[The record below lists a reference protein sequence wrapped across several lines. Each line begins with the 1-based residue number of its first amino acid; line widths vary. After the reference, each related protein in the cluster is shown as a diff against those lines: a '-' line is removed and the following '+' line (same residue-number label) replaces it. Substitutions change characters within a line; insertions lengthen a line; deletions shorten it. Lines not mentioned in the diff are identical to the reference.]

1 MWIQRRL
8 PTSWARTPTAD
19 LAVLGIPTARY
30 LGQRAAFFLVG
41 LVFPTLFVALLTA
54 FGWQLPFT
62 VPVLAGI
69 VIGALLSLLPAYNAK
84 SDAAV
89 AREEFTRAV
98 GAFTDLTALERQAG
112 AGTTQALESA
122 AAVGDSWVFVRIR
135 EELAQ
140 ARWAGKPPWDAL
152 SELGAALQVPGL
164 ADLGDIMRMS
174 GEQGV
179 AVYDSL
185 RARAASNRD
194 AVLAADHARANRA
207 SEALTMP
214 TAALG
219 VIFLLLLATP
229 AVIRIALGYP
239 MNPNP
244 HSPTPGTTSKG
255 HHHAHHLPAD
265 PHDPVQRDPGTAGA
279 DSRRIRQR
287 DPGAGRHR
295 SGSVPGG
302 HCGRGD
308 HHQRRHVPGQPD
320 QLTHRDR
327 GSLSLELVILV
338 PVMLLVIFGAIQ
350 TALHYHARNVAQS
363 AAAEAVTAG
372 TTTRGTTAAAREA
385 ADSFIA
391 TASDG
396 ILTDTTVAVNR
407 TATTVTATVQG
418 HSLAV
423 LPLLP
428 TPLIRQT
435 VSGTIEQPPT

>member
-1 MWIQRRL
+1 MTAIILAGALAGLGLAVVVAWLVPAHPDLAGALDRLDPSRTPAAAVPSADPGADLTDRLGVWIQRRL
-8 PTSWARTPTAD
+8 PTTWARTPTAD
-19 LAVLGIPTARY
+19 LAVLGIPAARY

-41 LVFPTLFVALLTA
+41 LVFPALFVALVTA

-69 VIGALLSLLPAYNAK
+69 VLGTGLSLLPAYNAK

-135 EELAQ
+135 EELAH

-185 RARAASNRD
+185 RARAASNRE

-219 VIFLLLLATP
+219 IIFLGLLATP
-229 AVIRIALGYP
+229 AVIRIALG
-239 MNPNP
+239 
-244 HSPTPGTTSKG
+244 
-255 HHHAHHLPAD
+255 
-265 PHDPVQRDPGTAGA
+265 
-279 DSRRIRQR
+279 
-287 DPGAGRHR
+287 
-295 SGSVPGG
+295 
-302 HCGRGD
+302 
-308 HHQRRHVPGQPD
+308 
-320 QLTHRDR
+320 
-327 GSLSLELVILV
+327 
-338 PVMLLVIFGAIQ
+338 
-350 TALHYHARNVAQS
+350 
-363 AAAEAVTAG
+363 
-372 TTTRGTTAAAREA
+372 
-385 ADSFIA
+385 
-391 TASDG
+391 
-396 ILTDTTVAVNR
+396 
-407 TATTVTATVQG
+407 
-418 HSLAV
+418 
-423 LPLLP
+423 
-428 TPLIRQT
+428 
-435 VSGTIEQPPT
+435 